1 MPIVCHKWSKKLA
14 TNFVFPFQSTYL
26 ALPGPVPD
34 VDDVR
39 FHLLVQSGQAFAFLS
54 GQPRL
59 VFLVDDLVEALC
71 RSIVSRALRSGGA
84 GM

>member
-1 MPIVCHKWSKKLA
+1 MFHLA
-14 TNFVFPFQSTYL
+14 LQPHDL

-34 VDDVR
+34 VGDVR

-59 VFLVDDLVEALC
+59 VFLADDLVEALC
-71 RSIVSRALRSGGA
+71 RSTVSRALRSGGA